1 MSCVDLTSN
10 NAAYQPTRAT
20 TGSIG
25 YDLRSVEKTSIPK
38 NSRALISTG
47 LAIVCPDGTYGRIAP
62 RSGLA
67 SKHCI
72 DIGAGVID
80 QDYRGEVKV
89 LVINN
94 SKKTFHVDPGMK
106 IAQLIFERA
115 WISDSLGLK
124 MTFDAEWCVK
134 GASTERGP
142 NGFGSTGLT

>member
-1 MSCVDLTSN
+1 MGSCCDITSN

-20 TGSIG
+20 MGSIG
-25 YDLRSVEKTSIPK
+25 YDLRSIENVKIPK
-38 NSRALISTG
+38 KSRALVGTG
-47 LAIVCPDGTYGRIAP
+47 LAIICPEGSYGRIAP

-80 QDYRGEVKV
+80 SDYRGEVKV

-94 SKKTFHVDPGMK
+94 SNRTFYVNPGMK

-115 WISDSLGLK
+115 WISESLGLK

-134 GASTERGP
+134 GASTERGV
-142 NGFGSTGLT
+142 NGFGSSGI